1 MTAPDRIAFDAES
14 AADDLV
20 RLVLALIETL
30 RQVVERQA
38 IRRVDSGGLSD
49 DQIERLG
56 LTLMQLEQRMEEM
69 KSHFGLTGEDLT
81 LQLGPLKELMDAQRS
96 DA

>member
-1 MTAPDRIAFDAES
+1 MTVPDRIAFDSES

-56 LTLMQLEQRMEEM
+56 LTLMQLEQRMDEM

-81 LQLGPLKELMDAQRS
+81 LQLGPLKELMDVQRS

>member
-1 MTAPDRIAFDAES
+1 MNLPDRIAIDPDT

-38 IRRVDSGGLSD
+38 IRRVDSGSLSD

-56 LTLMQLEQRMEEM
+56 LTLMQLEQRMAEM
-69 KSHFGLTGEDLT
+69 KLHFGLDDQDLA
-81 LQLGPLKELMDAQRS
+81 LNLGPLTELTDLQS
-96 DA
+96 DGA